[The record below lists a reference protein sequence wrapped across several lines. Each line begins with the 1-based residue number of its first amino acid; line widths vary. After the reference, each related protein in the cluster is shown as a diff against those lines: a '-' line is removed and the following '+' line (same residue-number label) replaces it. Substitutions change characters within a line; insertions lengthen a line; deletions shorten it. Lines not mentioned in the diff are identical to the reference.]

1 VKEFGLHGIR
11 HLTASVLISN
21 KSSLADV
28 QIVLRH
34 KNMTTTQ
41 DYVHPMENV
50 RHALKVLK

>member
-41 DYVHPMENV
+41 DYVHPMEDV